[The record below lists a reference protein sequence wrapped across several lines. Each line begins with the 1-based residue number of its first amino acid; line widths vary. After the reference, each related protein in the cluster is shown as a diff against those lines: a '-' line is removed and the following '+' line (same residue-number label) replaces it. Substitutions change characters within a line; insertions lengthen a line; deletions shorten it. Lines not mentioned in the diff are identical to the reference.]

1 MEVRHNLERVY
12 GKGLVGM
19 INEKTGRVDATRF
32 GWDNRVTG
40 GARMGSGRKAGLVAQ
55 TISRTIMPGL
65 TIDASTSSAFWLGF
79 SKGLQYEGLSKDDE
93 ADNLPGAQV
102 VLTNCFASMYAY
114 MTTLDVAA
122 FNRQHISG
130 VEEGSN
136 KYLDVLLLDP
146 VHMTTDLVVNYEM
159 CEVGMIVDQF
169 KGMASLDWA
178 AVADNLSREALVLFM
193 EMPDATEQMANLT
206 NAAECTAKAAEKAAK
221 RAKEAAEA

>member
-1 MEVRHNLERVY
+1 
-12 GKGLVGM
+12 M
-19 INEKTGRVDATRF
+19 INEKGKIDPDRF

-40 GARMGSGRKAGLVAQ
+40 GRKMGSGRKASLAAT

-65 TIDASTSSAFWLGF
+65 TIDASTDSAFWLGF
-79 SKGLQYEGLSKDDE
+79 AKGLQYEGLSKDDE

-114 MTTLDVAA
+114 QTTLDVAA

-221 RAKEAAEA
+221 AAKEAAEA